1 MTTEAE
7 STIPKVFAAP
17 VICFLSG
24 VATVGVFF
32 LLLLLPGQ
40 NIHGGT
46 LTGITFLFGLVVPPV
61 WFVAG
66 LVAAFRRPGPTRR
79 VGVAL
84 NLAGLLLDVLWAT
97 GALYKVFE

>member
-1 MTTEAE
+1 MNTELE
-7 STIPKVFAAP
+7 STTPKVFTGP
-17 VICFLSG
+17 VVCFLSG
-24 VATVGVFF
+24 LGTVGVFF

-46 LTGITFLFGLVVPPV
+46 LTGITLLFGLAVPPV
-61 WFVAG
+61 CFVAG

-97 GALYKVFE
+97 GALYTAFE